1 MTFNQ
6 QSRNPLLFFNLLMVV
21 CFLLISNYLS
31 AQIEQVEK
39 FGSNPGE
46 LRCYIYKPKTL
57 LNSDAPLLMVLHGCS
72 QTAEEV
78 SNQSGWNKLA
88 DSLGMLVVYPQ
99 QHLMNN
105 PSRCFNWFRKED
117 ITRGGGEVESLHQM
131 IQYCMAHYP
140 IDNKRVFVFGLS
152 AGAVMG
158 TILMAAYPEEIT
170 AGCSLAGPAIGTWE
184 GSLSQM
190 KDLYDTDE
198 YVPQSQLEKLRACY
212 PGYTGTYPLLLTVQ
226 GSNDVLVTIEDQT
239 KQITQW
245 TAANGSDAVPDKI
258 ELINNDPNVERSV
271 YTNSQGRTVV
281 IAYQISGM
289 GHVLPINTGNRID
302 EGGKTGLFSKELNF
316 HLPYWVMREFGMV
329 K

>member
-1 MTFNQ
+1 MI
-6 QSRNPLLFFNLLMVV
+6 VA
-21 CFLLISNYLS
+21 CFLLISGFLS

-46 LRCYIYKPKTL
+46 LRCFIYSPKTL
-57 LNSDAPLLMVLHGCS
+57 LKTNAPMLMVLHGCS

-78 SNQSGWNKLA
+78 ANQSGWNKLA

-117 ITRGGGEVESLHQM
+117 ITKGEGEVESLHQM
-131 IQYCMAHYP
+131 IQYCKAHYP

-158 TILMAAYPEEIT
+158 TALMAAYPEEVT

-190 KDLYDTDE
+190 KDLYDADL
-198 YVPQSQLEKLRACY
+198 YVPESQLEKLRACN
-212 PGYTGTYPLLLTVQ
+212 PGYVGTYPLLLTVQ
-226 GSNDVLVTIEDQT
+226 GGNDVLVTIEDQM
-239 KQITQW
+239 KQINQW
-245 TAANGSDAVPDKI
+245 TAANGADAVPDKM
-258 ELINNDPNVERSV
+258 ELIHTNPNVERSV

-281 IAYQISGM
+281 IAYQITGV
-289 GHVLPINTGNRID
+289 GHVLPIDSGDKID
-302 EGGKTGLFSKELNF
+302 EGGKTGLFSKDVNF
-316 HLPYWVMREFGMV
+316 HLPYWVMREFGMI